1 MLTFPK
7 IKKITP
13 YLSPWN
19 FVTDVVVL
27 FQEKTHFFSV
37 NTQRACNWEVYHK
50 LHKIMNKLK
59 EYISYYKFWWVIL
72 LSIFTSCAVFDKPVG
87 QVKIK
92 TKSKNT
98 KQYCTPKHLK
108 CVICY
113 PTAFSMQ
120 SVFNHFSYGKKSK
133 ANRES

>member
-1 MLTFPK
+1 
-7 IKKITP
+7 
-13 YLSPWN
+13 
-19 FVTDVVVL
+19 
-27 FQEKTHFFSV
+27 
-37 NTQRACNWEVYHK
+37 
-50 LHKIMNKLK
+50 MNKLK

-120 SVFNHFSYGKKSK
+120 SVSNHFSYGKKSK
-133 ANRES
+133 ANREAWHTLLTG